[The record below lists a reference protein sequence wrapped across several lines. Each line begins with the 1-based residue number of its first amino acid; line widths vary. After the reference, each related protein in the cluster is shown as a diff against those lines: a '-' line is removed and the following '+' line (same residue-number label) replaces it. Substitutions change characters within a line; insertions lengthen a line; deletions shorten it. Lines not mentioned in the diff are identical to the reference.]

1 MGVFDKILKD
11 NESLFV
17 NEVVLDYDYLPK
29 NLPYRENEQHKV
41 ASCMKPLFQQR
52 NAGNAIV
59 YGVPGIGKTASIK
72 KILEELNEQTDE
84 IISVYVNCWENNTTF
99 KIILEICEKLG
110 YKRTQNRN
118 THELMKEIIFILNKN
133 KTCSALVFDEIDK
146 AEDFN
151 FLYTL
156 LEQVY
161 RKSIILIT
169 NYKED
174 LVKMDERVKSRLVPE
189 TIEFR
194 PYNLQETQGILKQ
207 RMDLAFAPN
216 IFSANAFK
224 IIAQKTFDMKDLR
237 KGLYLLKESA
247 NLSESKSKRDVG
259 EEEVNIAIDKM
270 ESFSSKNMEL
280 IEDVEKEI
288 LELVKNNDNS
298 KVGDLHKMY
307 EKAFSE
313 MGYKTFK
320 RKLDKLEKQKFILCS
335 TTGGGEGGNTSVVS
349 YIKDKKLSEY

>member
-52 NAGNAIV
+52 NGGNAIV
-59 YGVPGIGKTASIK
+59 YGVPGIGKTASVK
-72 KILEELNEQTDE
+72 KILEELEEQTDE
-84 IISVYVNCWENNTTF
+84 IIPVYVNCWENNSTF
-99 KIILEICEKLG
+99 KIILEMCAKLDF
-110 YKRTQNRN
+110 KRTQNRN
-118 THELMKEIIFILNKN
+118 TYELMKEIIAILNKN
-133 KTCSALVFDEIDK
+133 KTCSVLVFDEIDK

-189 TIEFR
+189 TIEFKA
-194 PYNLQETQGILKQ
+194 YNLEETKGILKQ
-207 RMDLAFAPN
+207 RMELAFAQN
-216 IFSANAFK
+216 VFSSSAFNK
-224 IIAQKTFDMKDLR
+224 IVQKTFDVRDLR

-247 NLSESKSKRDVG
+247 NLSETKSKRDVD
-259 EEEVNIAIDKM
+259 EEEVVDAINKM
-270 ESFSSKNMEL
+270 ESFSSKNMEFV
-280 IEDVEKEI
+280 EEVEKDI
-288 LELVKNNDNS
+288 LELVKNNNS
-298 KVGDLHKMY
+298 SKIGDLHKMY

-313 MGYKTFK
+313 MNYKTFK
-320 RKLDKLEKQKFILCS
+320 RKLDKLEKQKFIQCS
-335 TTGGGEGGNTSVVS
+335 ITGGGDGGNTSVVT
-349 YIKDKKLSEY
+349 YVKDKKLSEY